1 LGSAG
6 PGLSW
11 RIYGAIKRSTKQ
23 EAAVFVFEKRLL
35 EKYAKKDRDLILDA
49 LKKGVQQ
56 LAKIKHPR
64 VLSLQHPIEE
74 SRDSLAFAIESCFA
88 SLANCLGCYDNI
100 TQPIPKDIEDYK
112 LYDAEIRH
120 GIVQLC
126 DGLTFLHNEVKL
138 FHRNLSPESII
149 INSNGAWKLSGF
161 ELCIQGSAD
170 GTSYPFREYEAN
182 LPAIIN
188 PRLEFMAPEYHLLKS
203 YDTQADMFSLG
214 MMIYALYNR
223 GKTYFDCHENYS
235 GFVKMVDELKMIN
248 MTKLNVLPAEV
259 RDHVKM
265 LLSVKPELRPDAGQF
280 AKVIRMNK

>member
-74 SRDSLAFAIESCFA
+74 SRDSLAFATESCFA

-138 FHRNLSPESII
+138 
-149 INSNGAWKLSGF
+149 
-161 ELCIQGSAD
+161 
-170 GTSYPFREYEAN
+170 FREYEAN